1 MDKEVHTSLIRKGAR
16 FVDQETGEMI
26 EIIMLRKAKPEWFVV
41 FLAQGVEKA
50 LKYED
55 FKFRFERY
63 DPNKEKNTSLAS

>member
-1 MDKEVHTSLIRKGAR
+1 
-16 FVDQETGEMI
+16 MI